1 VGNIRKTYEKRG
13 ICMAKKTDKELKAEH
28 KEKLKEVKG
37 GHKTD
42 IKELKN
48 THKADIKELK
58 DEHKAEIKKL
68 DTELKGAQKTT
79 INVDGNENKISI
91 HHEFAL
97 HPIIVDWFGDT
108 KNVPAARRPEI
119 LAQAINVG
127 LLAIM
132 ENRVEGIISRI
143 NADIDADLSMI
154 VKKMQLLE
162 TRFHKDTNF
171 NTQLEDDVR
180 KALESHANHSGWKDR
195 LVPSGDSGGVAT
207 NKISRNMT
215 GDVEISVID
224 DDGKLSKVAVEVKF
238 NKAVAEGAFEDFK
251 ADQGSKDT
259 AWSQIIEAR
268 WNRESPIGIFV
279 VDKEKLN
286 PKIKSLTESV
296 AYVPEVRGFVCV
308 VDVLSNDYSNAC
320 IAYGLARTISLAS
333 RDMQF
338 YEPGVLDFI
347 IQRTQHTLRRRETIK
362 KISKTMVTD
371 LVKSLTSLENDLV
384 YVDQALEFLQ
394 SFIDEYS
401 RTGTITAESM
411 FDLYSQE
418 EVKVNVAIESK
429 EFKKELDDT
438 VKEAKNAALPPPTI
452 EEVAIEP
459 EPIEGDADEPMKA
472 NDELDYSSMKK
483 DQLKALLKERGLPTS
498 GTKDVLIE
506 RLNKS

>member
-79 INVDGNENKISI
+79 INVDENENKISI

-180 KALESHANHSGWKDR
+180 KALESHANHCGWKDR

-207 NKISRNMT
+207 NRTPNKT

-224 DDGKLSKVAVEVKF
+224 TNGKLSRVAVEVKF
-238 NKAVAEGAFEDFK
+238 NKQVAEGAFEDFK
-251 ADQGSKDT
+251 ADQGSTDT

-362 KISKTMVTD
+362 KISKTMVSD

-394 SFIDEYS
+394 SFINEYS
-401 RTGTITAESM
+401 RTGTLTAESM

-418 EVKVNVAIESK
+418 EVKGNVAIESK
-429 EFKKELDDT
+429 EFKKELDNA
-438 VKEAKNAALPPPTI
+438 VKIATEKALIPTTI
-452 EEVAIEP
+452 ESEVIEP
-459 EPIEGDADEPMKA
+459 DSIEGDADVPKET
-472 NDELDYSSMKK
+472 NDEVDYSSMKK
-483 DQLKALLKERGLPTS
+483 KQLEDILKELGLPSS
-498 GTKDVLIE
+498 GKKADLIE
-506 RLNKS
+506 RLKKL

>member
-58 DEHKAEIKKL
+58 DEHKAGIKKL

-97 HPIIVDWFGDT
+97 HPIIVDWFGDK

-132 ENRVEGIISRI
+132 EGRVEGIISRI
-143 NADIDADLSMI
+143 NQEIDADLSMI
-154 VKKMQLLE
+154 VRKMQLLE
-162 TRFHKDTNF
+162 TRFHKDTHF
-171 NTQLEDDVR
+171 NTQLEEDVR
-180 KALESHANHSGWKDR
+180 KALESHANHRGWKDR
-195 LVPSGDSGGVAT
+195 LVPSGDSGGVASSKT
-207 NKISRNMT
+207 QNKT

-224 DDGKLSKVAVEVKF
+224 TDGKLSKVAVEVKF
-238 NKAVAEGAFEDFK
+238 NAGLKAGKFEDFK
-251 ADQGSKDT
+251 KDQGASDT

-268 WNRESPIGIFV
+268 WNRESSIGIFV
-279 VDKEKLN
+279 ADKEKLN
-286 PKIKSLTESV
+286 PSMVKITESV
-296 AYVPEVRGFVCV
+296 AYVPEIRGFMCV

-333 RDMQF
+333 RENQF

-347 IQRTQHTLRRRETIK
+347 IQRTLHTLRRRDSIK
-362 KISKTMVTD
+362 KISKTMVSD

-394 SFIDEYS
+394 SFINEYS
-401 RTGTITAESM
+401 RTGTLTAESM
-411 FDLYSQE
+411 FDLYTQE
-418 EVKVNVAIESK
+418 GVKDKVKIAGE
-429 EFKKELDDT
+429 EFKKELDDA
-438 VKEAKNAALPPPTI
+438 VKEAKNTALPPPPI
-452 EEVAIEP
+452 EEEAIEP
-459 EPIEGDADEPMKA
+459 ETIEGEADVPEEA
-472 NDELDYSSMKK
+472 NDEVDYSSMNKEP
-483 DQLKALLKERGLPTS
+483 LMALLKERGLPTS
-498 GTKDVLIE
+498 GTKAVLIE
-506 RLNKS
+506 RLTNK

>member
-1 VGNIRKTYEKRG
+1 MV
-13 ICMAKKTDKELKAEH
+13 KKTDKELKAEH
-28 KEKLKEVKG
+28 KEKLKELKG
-37 GHKTD
+37 EHKAE
-42 IKELKN
+42 IKELKGE
-48 THKADIKELK
+48 HKAEIKELK
-58 DEHKAEIKKL
+58 GEHKAEIKKS

-97 HPIIVDWFGDT
+97 HPIIVDWFEDT
-108 KNVPAARRPEI
+108 KNVPASRRPEI

-132 ENRVEGIISRI
+132 QNGVEGIISRI
-143 NADIDADLSMI
+143 NAEIDADLSMI

-180 KALESHANHSGWKDR
+180 KALESHANHCGWKDR

-207 NKISRNMT
+207 NRTPNKT

-224 DDGKLSKVAVEVKF
+224 TNGKLSRVAVEVKF
-238 NKAVAEGAFEDFK
+238 NKQGAAGRFKDFNAEQA
-251 ADQGSKDT
+251 GSDT

-279 VDKEKLN
+279 ADKEKLH
-286 PKIKSLTESV
+286 PKIKTLTESV

-320 IAYGLARTISLAS
+320 IAYALARTISLAS

-338 YEPGVLDFI
+338 YEPGVLEFI

-362 KISKTMVTD
+362 KISKTMVSD
-371 LVKSLTSLENDLV
+371 LVKSLTSLEKDLV

-394 SFIDEYS
+394 SFINEYS
-401 RTGTITAESM
+401 RTGTLTAESM

-418 EVKVNVAIESK
+418 DVKGNVAIESK
-429 EFKKELDDT
+429 EFKKQLDDA

-459 EPIEGDADEPMKA
+459 EPIEGDADEPKKA
-472 NDELDYSSMKK
+472 NDELDYSSMKNE
-483 DQLKALLKERGLPTS
+483 QLRALLKECGLTTS
-498 GTKDVLIE
+498 GKKDDLIE
-506 RLNKS
+506 RLTNK

>member
-1 VGNIRKTYEKRG
+1 MV
-13 ICMAKKTDKELKAEH
+13 KKTDKELKAEH
-28 KEKLKEVKG
+28 KEKLKE
-37 GHKTD
+37 
-42 IKELKN
+42 LKDEQ
-48 THKADIKELK
+48 KADIKELK

-79 INVDGNENKISI
+79 INVDGNKNKISI
-91 HHEFAL
+91 NHEFAL

-180 KALESHANHSGWKDR
+180 KALESHANHCGWKDR

-207 NKISRNMT
+207 NRTPNKT

-224 DDGKLSKVAVEVKF
+224 DDGKTSHVAVEVKF
-238 NKAVAEGAFEDFK
+238 NKQVAEGGFKDFN
-251 ADQGSKDT
+251 ADQSGSDT

-333 RDMQF
+333 RDNQF
-338 YEPGVLDFI
+338 YEPGVLDYI
-347 IQRTQHTLRRRETIK
+347 IQRTQHTLRRKDSIK

-384 YVDQALEFLQ
+384 YVDEALEFLQ
-394 SFIDEYS
+394 SFINEYS
-401 RTGTITAESM
+401 RTGTLSAESM
-411 FDLYSQE
+411 FNLYFQE
-418 EVKVNVAIESK
+418 DVKQKVTIAGK
-429 EFKKELDDT
+429 KFKKELSDAIK
-438 VKEAKNAALPPPTI
+438 VAKEESEIPTMI
-452 EEVAIEP
+452 EAEAIEP
-459 EPIEGDADEPMKA
+459 KSVEGDTEVLEDE
-472 NDELDYSSMKK
+472 NDYSSMTVA
-483 DQLKALLKERGLPTS
+483 QLKPLLKERGLKTS
-498 GTKDVLIE
+498 GKKDELIE
-506 RLNKS
+506 RLEK